1 VKGQEISMKGHR
13 CIVEKPAQFAG
24 EPGVILDDNY
34 YMTGMLLVKFDRRPQ
49 ACATFHRDEV
59 RVLPV
64 MA

>member
-1 VKGQEISMKGHR
+1 MKGQR
-13 CIVEKPAQFAG
+13 CIVEKPVQFAG
-24 EPGVILDDNY
+24 EQGKILDDNY
-34 YMTGMLLVKFDRRPQ
+34 YGSGMLLVKFDRAPQ